1 MYWNQHTYILSH
13 LDDASEVKK
22 RIHQLRCDAHK
33 HLLSDVSE
41 VAPNDG
47 KTVVDHYRPK
57 ANPWKLPEDVLSV
70 LPEFER
76 ELLSKIFCKLFS
88 TTAAEKQPELMST
101 TFWRAFLI
109 LWRDVKK
116 EWDMLCEKMIGGLIT
131 LTETERIFR
140 MFTDTDG
147 SHNFGEISDEL
158 SKIADSRDKSWV
170 EDRITQFKLYTEI
183 RQHVEAAHVML
194 QLKEVYQMSRG
205 FKYIEQIFN
214 PVSI

>member
-1 MYWNQHTYILSH
+1 M
-13 LDDASEVKK
+13 
-22 RIHQLRCDAHK
+22 
-33 HLLSDVSE
+33 SDVSE

-76 ELLSKIFCKLFS
+76 ELSSKIFCKLFS
-88 TTAAEKQPELMST
+88 TTGAEKQPELMST

-116 EWDMLCEKMIGGLIT
+116 EWDVLCEKMIGGSIT
-131 LTETERIFR
+131 LAETERVFR
-140 MFTDTDG
+140 MFTYTDG

-158 SKIADSRDKSWV
+158 SKIAGSRDKSWV
-170 EDRITQFKLYTEI
+170 EDRVTQFKCFTEI
-183 RQHVEAAHVML
+183 KHHVEAAHVML
-194 QLKEVYQMSRG
+194 QLKEVYQMSGG
-205 FKYIEQIFN
+205 FDDIEKIFN
-214 PVSI
+214 LVSMATFKINVGGPFPNFMVIIILY